1 VESIL
6 GQSYPHLR
14 LVVVNDGGAPP
25 WSALAGIDDPRLVA
39 FDLAGNHGRY
49 FADAVVLEAT
59 PDPLFLVQDADDWS
73 EPDRVERLVA
83 RLRAEE
89 ADVVYSAV
97 WRCHAEDPSTRWVRG
112 YDDLLAPLDAE
123 FLHRGCYPAALY
135 RVEALRRIGGP
146 WAGFRIGYDS
156 LLVNLLRMTAE
167 VAFEERP
174 LSTYRMRPDSLTT
187 SPETGFDSRE
197 RERVWAV
204 LEARYQEARALYED
218 HRAGAFRRDTL
229 AELIRQRVGRGRE
242 PDEASALRR
251 EVDRLRD
258 VLGVSPGPPVPR
270 RGVEGAGV
278 TVEDAASRPL
288 DALLADPRIPWS
300 DWSVSP
306 SLARALG
313 EHVARRRPG
322 RVLELGSG
330 VSTLVL
336 AWAAA
341 RAGGATRVTAL
352 EHDPVH
358 VEGTRDLLDAFGL
371 ADRVELRYA
380 PVGGGPEGPW
390 YDAPLDG
397 LFDFVFVDGP
407 PLRVGR
413 GAVVPRLHEQ
423 LADGWTL
430 WLKDGHREHERR
442 CVAEWAARYPLR
454 RELRETDSRGLWV
467 LSAAGSPAEEA
478 SRGSGTRVV
487 SDAAA
492 PLVSCLMPT
501 RDRPDFVERAVAYF
515 LRQDYP
521 NRELVVVDD
530 GCEPVRH
537 RVEGAP
543 GVTYVRLAG
552 DASTGSKRNVAG
564 EVARGEVLVCWDDDD
579 WYGPG
584 RLSAQARPLLAGEA
598 DVSALGRSLFYQVTP
613 GCFWRCTP
621 RVHARMFF
629 KQVVGGT
636 LAWRRDARARFP
648 DRSMA
653 EDADLLRTLLR
664 RGARLAP
671 VPNGG
676 HFVYVRHGTNS
687 WRFAEGRYVDP
698 RGWRRVAPPSFMPPE
713 DLAFYRDLRSPALD
727 PA

>member
-1 VESIL
+1 
-6 GQSYPHLR
+6 
-14 LVVVNDGGAPP
+14 
-25 WSALAGIDDPRLVA
+25 
-39 FDLAGNHGRY
+39 
-49 FADAVVLEAT
+49 
-59 PDPLFLVQDADDWS
+59 
-73 EPDRVERLVA
+73 
-83 RLRAEE
+83 
-89 ADVVYSAV
+89 
-97 WRCHAEDPSTRWVRG
+97 
-112 YDDLLAPLDAE
+112 
-123 FLHRGCYPAALY
+123 
-135 RVEALRRIGGP
+135 
-146 WAGFRIGYDS
+146 
-156 LLVNLLRMTAE
+156 
-167 VAFEERP
+167 
-174 LSTYRMRPDSLTT
+174 
-187 SPETGFDSRE
+187 
-197 RERVWAV
+197 
-204 LEARYQEARALYED
+204 
-218 HRAGAFRRDTL
+218 
-229 AELIRQRVGRGRE
+229 
-242 PDEASALRR
+242 
-251 EVDRLRD
+251 
-258 VLGVSPGPPVPR
+258 
-270 RGVEGAGV
+270 VEGAGV

-530 GCEPVRH
+530 GCEPVRD